1 MYLDGCWI
9 TFLRDQGEGLIA
21 FWLQFRLVLFACLFA
36 LCLLRDMKRKLP
48 VEFDEK
54 DQRKFDYAVH
64 VCEWDPF
71 AVPDSAA
78 TEVVAV
84 SLLSRAVSY
93 VACFSFEA
101 IDWIACRDAEEI
113 RRDREARFS
122 LGACGCARSIA
133 CAVLSTG
140 NDRGCRKGRPE
151 DERKSIGK

>member
-1 MYLDGCWI
+1 
-9 TFLRDQGEGLIA
+9 
-21 FWLQFRLVLFACLFA
+21 
-36 LCLLRDMKRKLP
+36 MKRKLP

-84 SLLSRAVSY
+84 SFRF
-93 VACFSFEA
+93 ACSFSCRVFSLEA

-122 LGACGCARSIA
+122 LGACGCTRFIA
-133 CAVLSTG
+133 CGVLSTG
-140 NDRGCRKGRPE
+140 HDRGSRKGRPE
-151 DERKSIGK
+151 NQRE